1 MHQYNGGRLTGKPW
15 ASERSYYTGEAHG
28 PVPQRRR
35 GLHENADA
43 AREGNRLT
51 TPGERLRV
59 VLCDDHESFRHGVAE
74 MLSFAGEVEVVGEAS
89 THEEAVTVVSVL
101 KPDVVLLDLEVPGG
115 SMGAD
120 ESMGRMLEVSPP
132 PRVVVFSMH
141 DEPGMVRR
149 FLSRGAVAYLPKSV
163 EMGKLVEAVRDA
175 GKRSRET
182 PGGGDRPV
190 SRGSEDG

>member
-1 MHQYNGGRLTGKPW
+1 M
-15 ASERSYYTGEAHG
+15 
-28 PVPQRRR
+28 
-35 GLHENADA
+35 
-43 AREGNRLT
+43 T

-74 MLSFAGEVEVVGEAS
+74 MLSFAGEVEVVGVAS

-120 ESMGRMLEVSPP
+120 ESMRRMLEVSPP

-163 EMGKLVEAVRDA
+163 EMDKLVEAVRDA